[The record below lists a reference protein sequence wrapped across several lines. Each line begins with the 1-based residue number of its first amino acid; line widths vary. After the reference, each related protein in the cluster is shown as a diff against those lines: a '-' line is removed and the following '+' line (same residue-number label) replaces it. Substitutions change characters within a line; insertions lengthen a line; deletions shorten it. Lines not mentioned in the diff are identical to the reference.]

1 MVSDKLLNQIRS
13 QRKDLRAKE
22 SRRLTRSFTLHTHTI
37 ATETIPTERI
47 IQSRETVISKKR
59 KSRNRPLIAER
70 FHHHRRHMKEVTHP
84 ENEEDERTRWQPQ
97 LHLSVGLGK
106 LKDTLIRKPKLLF
119 YICKPG
125 GPVWAKMCGLR
136 PDLVLIN

>member
-37 ATETIPTERI
+37 ATETI
-47 IQSRETVISKKR
+47 
-59 KSRNRPLIAER
+59 PLIAER